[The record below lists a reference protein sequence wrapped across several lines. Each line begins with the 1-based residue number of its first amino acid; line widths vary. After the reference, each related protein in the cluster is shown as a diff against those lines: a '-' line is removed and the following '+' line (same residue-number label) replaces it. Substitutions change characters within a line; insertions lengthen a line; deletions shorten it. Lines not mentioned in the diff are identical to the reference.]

1 MPSTHKH
8 SHYPHHGPH
17 GHHEHGEVSRVGNR
31 RSAAVSGSNA
41 TEEDRKSTGHSGG
54 HRREANGK
62 GGANGKIASGLCVM
76 AAFLAFGISL
86 LAELVASSRHE
97 SVNPFVNAG
106 AGLFTVAA
114 LGAGGYALIIQLRYW
129 SQRVRRRLQVGLTI
143 ALLTLLMETANFCER
158 RAPSVGKGVEAASVK
173 AAGKPV
179 APEDQS
185 LFKPGWYGELKQ
197 EGLMAVVSSFA
208 EDAAESRL
216 FNRRVAK
223 PVSYAVLSVIN
234 LGCSSPVVLRSLQVG
249 LLLDSGEEVQSLA
262 VKPLLNPSG
271 MNESLLKRLV
281 EPQKLAI
288 GVMVPDIPVCR
299 EQGFQWGRVRGVKL
313 TFDSGTVTIPG
324 RMMTAVEKRALL
336 EKAAVPKPAA
346 ATTNLA
352 AEAWFKDL

>member
-1 MPSTHKH
+1 
-8 SHYPHHGPH
+8 
-17 GHHEHGEVSRVGNR
+17 
-31 RSAAVSGSNA
+31 
-41 TEEDRKSTGHSGG
+41 
-54 HRREANGK
+54 
-62 GGANGKIASGLCVM
+62 M

-86 LAELVASSRHE
+86 LAELVASTRHE

-114 LGAGGYALIIQLRYW
+114 LGAGGYALIIQFYYW
-129 SQRVRRRLQVGLTI
+129 SQRVRRRLQVGLMI
-143 ALLTLLMETANFCER
+143 AVLTLLMETANFYER
-158 RAPSVGKGVEAASVK
+158 RPLSVGKGAEIATVKVASE
-173 AAGKPV
+173 PV
-179 APEDQS
+179 APEDPS
-185 LFKPGWYGELKQ
+185 LFKPGWYGELKKD
-197 EGLMAVVSSFA
+197 GVLAVVSSFA
-208 EDAAESRL
+208 ENAAESRQ

-223 PVSYAVLSVIN
+223 PVSYAVLSVVN

-262 VKPLLNPSG
+262 VKPLLHPSG

-299 EQGFQWGRVRGVKL
+299 EPGFQWGRVRGVKV
-313 TFDSGTVTIPG
+313 TFEAGTVTIPG
-324 RMMTAVEKRALL
+324 RMMTAGEKRVLL
-336 EKAAVPKPAA
+336 EKATVPKPAS